1 MTMTMPL
8 FAGGLL
14 KHAPAL
20 TAISCPTVND
30 YRRLHMEWAPDLI
43 NWGQD
48 DRMVSFRYKNISKTV
63 CDGMGWVGVVW
74 IQGLLGLNWIGF
86 GWIELAS

>member
-1 MTMTMPL
+1 MPF

-63 CDGMGWVGVVW
+63 CDELGWVVLGLGSWAVLGWVGLYW
-74 IQGLLGLNWIGF
+74 GWIGL
-86 GWIELAS
+86 G